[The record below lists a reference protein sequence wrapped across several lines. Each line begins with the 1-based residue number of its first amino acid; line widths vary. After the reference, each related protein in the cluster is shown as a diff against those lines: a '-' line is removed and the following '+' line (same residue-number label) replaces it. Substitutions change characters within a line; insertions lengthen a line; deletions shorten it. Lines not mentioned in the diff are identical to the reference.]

1 VEGLFVLRP
10 VAPQLRLG
18 LQSQGSPQKDSLL
31 LLIKENIIQ
40 FLKIMKKITSALI
53 TDVISTTLTELP
65 QQQSHWITLLPYFS
79 ASIHKPSSAHKHV
92 TVTPIKQEIHF
103 YLSIIRLSRLSNS
116 CFRICHSR
124 QDLRWTSTQKPL
136 SRFRRGITIYCITLA
151 HMHPRV
157 TVVP

>member
-1 VEGLFVLRP
+1 
-10 VAPQLRLG
+10 
-18 LQSQGSPQKDSLL
+18 
-31 LLIKENIIQ
+31 
-40 FLKIMKKITSALI
+40 MKKLITSASI
-53 TDVISTTLTELP
+53 TDVIYTTLTELP
-65 QQQSHWITLLPYFS
+65 QQQSHWITLLQEIVRDVFLLLYINPL
-79 ASIHKPSSAHKHV
+79 PAHKHV

-136 SRFRRGITIYCITLA
+136 SRSRRGITIYCITLA